1 MVVDWSKRDLHDAL
15 VAIQLEWGTE
25 RQSRD
30 AIGVDVDQVQSRRRH
45 WDLDALFRAAV
56 TAHQQRC
63 FVFRLGQAVVG
74 DHDQR
79 ARRIGRGR
87 NGVERLNP
95 GFKEETNMSELRY
108 PNESREYRDARDS
121 LLKDEQE
128 LIDKIK
134 SVAERRRNL
143 PPGGQL
149 KEDYVFQWANDGK
162 VGKSVQLS
170 ELFADK
176 NTLLLYSFMYGPS
189 WDKPCP
195 SCTSLVDG
203 FDRTW
208 YQVTQDAAFVAIA
221 KAPADRINA
230 WAKERGWSQIALV
243 SGSDSAYQA
252 DYKCQGDSD
261 DMQWPVMH
269 VFRRQGG
276 KIVHFW
282 GTELAANHLDTV
294 WPYWNLMDFTP
305 DGRPDIPTP
314 PQKFRSEFLEKHYLN
329 KE

>member
-1 MVVDWSKRDLHDAL
+1 MTVHADGLDQPFFAEITQVARTRICQAIVVVPKIDPLQMAL
-15 VAIQLEWGTE
+15 
-25 RQSRD
+25 RS
-30 AIGVDVDQVQSRRRH
+30 GVKIFKGVQATS
-45 WDLDALFRAAV
+45 
-56 TAHQQRC
+56 
-63 FVFRLGQAVVG
+63 
-74 DHDQR
+74 
-79 ARRIGRGR
+79 
-87 NGVERLNP
+87 
-95 GFKEETNMSELRY
+95 FKEETNMSEPRY
-108 PNESREYRDARDS
+108 PNESREYRNARDL

-128 LIDKIK
+128 LIDKVK
-134 SVAERRRNL
+134 SVAERRRKL

-162 VGKSVQLS
+162 VGRTVKFS

-176 NTLLLYSFMYGPS
+176 NTLLLYSFMYGPG

-203 FDRTW
+203 FDRTS
-208 YQVTQDAAFVAIA
+208 YQVTRDAAFVAIA

-261 DMQWPVMH
+261 DMQLPVMH
-269 VFRRQGG
+269 VFRRHGG
-276 KIVHFW
+276 KIFHFW
-282 GTELAANHLDTV
+282 GTETSENHMDTV

-305 DGRPDIPTP
+305 EGRPDIQTP
-314 PQKFRSEFLEKHYLN
+314 PQKFRSEFLEKHYLD
-329 KE
+329 KK